1 MAQNISPGVYV
12 IEKDVSQFL
21 SGEDTS
27 IVGIVGFAD
36 KGPVNTPTLV
46 TSREELIRVFGKP
59 SENIPS
65 QAIEAGLEIMEIGNQ
80 IYFVRAAV
88 DALVAD
94 SEVVIP
100 FGACPAVQVSAGN
113 FGVSNSLYL
122 KVQVTDNTGASKF
135 TTPKL
140 FSIPS
145 GTADTQ
151 TSAML
156 SVIGGAADQD
166 YVSFETFDNKSCIVG
181 MFPGQN
187 ASISVSAYSDAAC
200 TVPIVNAISPVFYK
214 DASLS
219 TYNLPG
225 VIKSASGYT
234 TLNTSNA
241 FTFAATS
248 AMIVS
253 SFNSAAVTGVG
264 TTVNF
269 DIGTSSFAQIRIA
282 INTACT
288 SGGTPVSAGADFTY
302 DPDQGKYFLM
312 FYNTPNAT
320 TTIGDHMHDPAVSS
334 VHVGSGAGVSVS
346 GPAAFL
352 LGFTSANTYQ
362 KNASGSTGNAYN
374 TTASSMTAYGAT
386 LDLSSLTYKVQS
398 LYAGTGYDY
407 TQNSDGSYSGNAV
420 NIALAAKDKNI
431 LTVTD
436 DGVSS
441 ESYKVGLDDS
451 VFYESVINTGL
462 TDAVSEYIKANLVT
476 GSTYDTDIDAIALD
490 DGFLSP
496 LSAIGVDASTLN
508 YTTGGFQAGFHPYPY
523 TAGTTILPARFIHA
537 SGSVA
542 ATGTNSKFRFNKL
555 VDGTYPLANGANGY
569 STSDQSVNDQALIGT
584 TGESV
589 NTGIY
594 ALDRDYFNISV
605 AIVPGVNTQDVQNAL
620 INLAESSQNFLAL
633 VSPPYGSISNVQ
645 QAIDWSNG
653 RSETRTAAIN
663 SSFAA
668 VYWPWV
674 KVYSVYDAT
683 DRWYDPVIFAARQMC
698 YTDLI
703 SDPWIAPAG
712 FTRGALTKPKDV
724 EVQLTQG
731 DRDSMYTGG
740 NIINP
745 IVKFPSAG
753 ITIFGQ
759 RTAKRTPSALDRINV
774 RRLMIYLRKLI
785 VNGTQSLVFEPNDPF
800 TWAAVKNLIEPTLN
814 DIKNRRG
821 LLDYSVVCDE
831 STNTPA
837 RVERGEL
844 WCKVVVRPTKS
855 AEIITFELNV
865 TNQSAKIG

>member
-12 IEKDVSQFL
+12 IEKDVSQYL
-21 SGEDTS
+21 AGEDTS

-46 TSREELIRVFGKP
+46 TSREQLIKVFGKP

-88 DALVAD
+88 EALTAD
-94 SEVVIP
+94 SETAIP
-100 FGACPAVQVSAGN
+100 FGVCPAAQVSAGD
-113 FGVSNSLYL
+113 FGVSNNLYL
-122 KVQVTDNTGASKF
+122 KVQVTDNTGTSKF

-145 GTADTQ
+145 GIAETQ

-166 YVSFETFDNKSCIVG
+166 YVSFETFNNKSCIVG

-187 ASISVSAYSDAAC
+187 ATISVSAYSDAAC
-200 TVPIVNAISPVFYK
+200 TTPIPNVISPVFYK

-219 TYNLPG
+219 TYSLPG
-225 VIKSASGYT
+225 VIKSTSGYT
-234 TLNTSNA
+234 TLNSSI
-241 FTFAATS
+241 TFAS
-248 AMIVS
+248 AGSSMAVS
-253 SFNSAAVTGVG
+253 AFNSAAATGVG
-264 TTVNF
+264 TTITF
-269 DIGTSSFAQIRIA
+269 GAGTSSLAQIRTT
-282 INTACT
+282 INAACT
-288 SGGTPVSAGADFTY
+288 GASPLVSAGVDFTY
-302 DPDQGKYFLM
+302 DPDQGKYFLI

-320 TTIGDHMHDPAVSS
+320 TSIGDHMHDPVVSGA
-334 VHVGSGAGVSVS
+334 HVGSAAGVALL
-346 GPAAFL
+346 GTAAAL
-352 LGFTSANTYQ
+352 LGFTSANGFQ
-362 KNASGSTGNAYN
+362 LNVSGSTGNAYL

-386 LDLSSLTYKVQS
+386 LDGSSLAYKIQS
-398 LYAGTGYDY
+398 LYAGAGYDY
-407 TQNSDGSYSGNAV
+407 TQNTDGSYSGNAI
-420 NIALAAKDKNI
+420 NIALAAKDKSV

-436 DGVSS
+436 DGVVS
-441 ESYKVGLDDS
+441 ESYKVGLDNS
-451 VFYESVINTGL
+451 TFYEDVINTGL
-462 TDAVSEYIKANLVT
+462 TDAVSEYVKGNLVT
-476 GSTYDTDIDAIALD
+476 GVDLDTDIDAVALT

-496 LSAIGVDASTLN
+496 LSAIGVAASALN
-508 YTTGGFQAGFHPYPY
+508 YNTGGFQAGYHPYPY
-523 TAGTTILPARFIHA
+523 TAGTTIFPARIIHG

-542 ATGTNSKFRFNKL
+542 ATGTNSQFRFNKL
-555 VDGTYPLANGANGY
+555 VDGTYALANGTNGY

-620 INLAESSQNFLAL
+620 ITLAETSQNFLAL

-653 RSETRTAAIN
+653 RAETRTAPIN

-698 YTDLI
+698 YTDLV

-774 RRLMIYLRKLI
+774 RRLMIYLRKII

-855 AEIITFELNV
+855 SEIITFELNV